1 MTTYRIVGG
10 TLSLG
15 PAGTLGVQSGG
26 VVLEY
31 ATSGWRAF
39 LNVSE
44 MSDLCPPYSDCNLAV
59 DLEGGGELRGCC
71 SVVEVGSMQAQV
83 ESGCD
88 PDQFVEP
95 SIGEAE

>member
-15 PAGTLGVQSGG
+15 PAGTWGVESGG
-26 VVLEY
+26 VEFDFVS
-31 ATSGWRAF
+31 SGWRAF
-39 LNVSE
+39 LNVNHLA
-44 MSDLCPPYSDCNLAV
+44 DVRPPYSDCSLTV

-71 SVVEVGSMQAQV
+71 SVVEVGGTQAEV

-88 PDQFVEP
+88 PDEFIEP
-95 SIGEAE
+95 VTAEAE